1 MKMSLKEKF
10 LISSLHAQAMPKV
23 NFNKQVS
30 KSLNDE
36 LNRYHSKVRQ
46 RGKPRT
52 PMIES
57 TMHLSERLASEPY
70 QDVLTEIKLDH
81 TGQHLVICDH
91 TKGFSHH
98 YTKEISQ
105 PLDDPNLI
113 TIESIEAKIK
123 KDIEAL
129 LQGNMKK
136 PDEPKWFHSE
146 MGININGSN
155 GLFLE
160 MGAPRPHDFIPCL
173 LTSQEIVLCADAV
186 LGLAGSYD
194 LGGRALMHINTKYAR
209 IGKRLREKNV

>member
-1 MKMSLKEKF
+1 MKMSLKEKS

-36 LNRYHSKVRQ
+36 LNTYHSKVRQ

-57 TMHLSERLASEPY
+57 TMHVSGRLASEPY
-70 QDVLTEIKLDH
+70 QDALTEINLDH
-81 TGQHLVICDH
+81 TGQHLVIRDH

-105 PLDDPNLI
+105 TLDDPNLI
-113 TIESIEAKIK
+113 TIESIEAKIT

-129 LQGNMKK
+129 LQGNLKK